1 MMMAVEGAVTGGG
14 DAGVG
19 LVDDAEARVAAGV
32 GIEDKIGAVF
42 AAIVGAKTFPVREGL
57 REDGIKAFPQI
68 RRHVVDRYNHREER
82 RPICSPRT
90 QLISLLHHDGG

>member
-1 MMMAVEGAVTGGG
+1 MMMAVEGTVTGGG
-14 DAGVG
+14 DADVG
-19 LVDDAEARVAAGV
+19 LVGDTEAGV
-32 GIEDKIGAVF
+32 ATGVSVEDKVGTVL
-42 AAIVGAKTFPVREGL
+42 AAIVGAKAFPVREGL